1 MIAYY
6 NIERGHETLVS
17 YFLGISRRRR
27 ILMLNDGKLLMKH
40 VKNDRTRNWITI
52 IAVFN
57 MHGAKPTDHDI
68 LYGNPILDIDMSKV
82 EFIPYGNK
90 VFMVQCDCKFT
101 YNEKLTAIKNGYK
114 PYAPFNPES
123 LYINNSIHNMV
134 QIKNMYHMMVSEWGT
149 KGVNLIKEK
158 RDLFSKAYID
168 ALYEA
173 SSGDRI
179 QWNFPTASR
188 IFEILEVLKKRNPH
202 VEGVFDE

>member
-1 MIAYY
+1 
-6 NIERGHETLVS
+6 
-17 YFLGISRRRR
+17 
-27 ILMLNDGKLLMKH
+27 MLNEGKLLMKH
-40 VKNDRTRNWITI
+40 VRNDRTGKWVTI

-57 MHGAKPTDHDI
+57 MHRMRAMKPTHDI

-90 VFMVQCDCKFT
+90 VFMIQCDDCRFT
-101 YNEKLTAIKNGYK
+101 HSEKLNAIKNGYK
-114 PYAPFNPES
+114 PDVPFNPES
-123 LYINNSIHNMV
+123 LYINSSIHSMV

-173 SSGDRI
+173 SSGDRV

-202 VEGVFDE
+202 VEGGIFDE

>member
-1 MIAYY
+1 
-6 NIERGHETLVS
+6 
-17 YFLGISRRRR
+17 
-27 ILMLNDGKLLMKH
+27 MLNEGKLLMKH
-40 VKNDRTRNWITI
+40 VKNDRTEKHITI

-57 MHGAKPTDHDI
+57 MHRMRAMKPTHDI

-90 VFMVQCDCKFT
+90 VFMIQCDCKFT
-101 YNEKLTAIKNGYK
+101 HSEKLNAIKNGYK
-114 PYAPFNPES
+114 PNIPFNPES
-123 LYINNSIHNMV
+123 LYINNSTHSMV

-173 SSGDRI
+173 SNGDRV

-202 VEGVFDE
+202 VEGGVFDE